1 MMKLPLREKQMNKR
15 FKSMGFVTRMG
26 FVVTWTMIGIVTA
39 AIAIGVG
46 SRFLLKKADNPVE
59 QICEKIILNETGIVI
74 DLSPDV
80 DNASVDNT
88 GVDNTGVDGMDLT
101 MTTRKRR

>member
-1 MMKLPLREKQMNKR
+1 MTDKYGMPNVLERLMREKQMNKR

-80 DNASVDNT
+80 DN
-88 GVDNTGVDGMDLT
+88 TGVDGMDLT
-101 MTTRKRR
+101 MTTRKGR